1 MAFEHKTQPLL
12 SREKYLLRIGRY
24 TLFSVILIGAALL
37 LGVFGYHFLNDLS
50 WEDAILNASMILS
63 GMGPVDALKNS
74 SAKIFASFYSI
85 FSGVV
90 FMSTV
95 AVFLS
100 PIAHRFLHKLHLDEE
115 ENEQRSSHRKFDR

>member
-1 MAFEHKTQPLL
+1 MKFLTFEHRSQPLL
-12 SREKYLLRIGRY
+12 SREKYLQRIGRY
-24 TLFSVILIGAALL
+24 SLFSVTLIGISLF
-37 LGVFGYHFLNDLS
+37 LGILGYHFLNHLS
-50 WEDAILNASMILS
+50 WEDSLLNASMILS
-63 GMGPVDALKNS
+63 GMGPVDALTTS

-95 AVFLS
+95 AVFLA

-115 ENEQRSSHRKFDR
+115 ENDNQRHKQR